1 MEVLVKHASLPTP
14 TLRAGARY
22 PPLVVGS
29 RACLCAMIQGMH
41 FYAAQLV
48 AHVSPYGPSIT
59 VPLFTGF
66 AAVLT

>member
-41 FYAAQLV
+41 FYAAQ
-48 AHVSPYGPSIT
+48 
-59 VPLFTGF
+59 
-66 AAVLT
+66 